1 MNIPMKAENFTAV
14 GSFIKN
20 VDFDGTEVLRVTKDP
35 KIEAFDEPTFARLM
49 GTKFKNGTIEGK
61 VLSRLLPD
69 APEFARGFLGVAFR

>member
-35 KIEAFDEPTFARLM
+35 KIEAFDEPTFAR
-49 GTKFKNGTIEGK
+49 
-61 VLSRLLPD
+61 
-69 APEFARGFLGVAFR
+69 